1 MFVIQNEGARM
12 KKFLITIALL
22 VLMIAACSP
31 EFQGTEAPAD
41 EAETVAPTDEPE
53 QGSDPLEE
61 AVIKQLAA
69 NLTLKQSDISVV
81 SNEPMEFTDAC
92 MGVVMQGV
100 ECADV
105 VTEGHT
111 IVLEAKGI
119 EYEYHTSADGERIQ
133 PATLALTWKREGGIA
148 GFCDNMTV
156 FLSGEIYGN
165 QCRSEPDG
173 TMDTFGDLFSASD
186 RKQFDRWMTQFG
198 EVTLDGSDPKGVSD
212 RMEVTLVLYGL
223 GSGKPNETQQQVL
236 FTWAQQLFQKLYS

>member
-1 MFVIQNEGARM
+1 M
-12 KKFLITIALL
+12 KKILITITLL
-22 VLMIAACSP
+22 ILIITACSP
-31 EFQGTEAPAD
+31 EFQGTDAPAD
-41 EAETVAPTDEPE
+41 EVNTEVPTVEPE
-53 QGSDPLEE
+53 QDLDPLEE

-69 NLTLKQSDISVV
+69 NLILKQSDISLV

-92 MGVVMQGV
+92 MGVAMEGV
-100 ECADV
+100 ECAEV
-105 VTEGHT
+105 VTDGHT

-119 EYEYHTSADGERIQ
+119 EYEYRTSADGKRLQ

-173 TMDTFGDLFSASD
+173 TMDTFANLFSASD
-186 RKQFDRWMTQFG
+186 RKQLDAWARQFG
-198 EVTLDGSDPKGVSD
+198 EVTLDASDPKGVSD

-223 GSGKPNETQQQVL
+223 GSGKPGKAEQQAL
-236 FTWAQQLFQKLYS
+236 FTWAQSLFQKLYS